1 MPELTYTEAVLE
13 AFREE
18 MRRDPTV
25 FHLCGGLGPLAS
37 LIPEFGEERV
47 FAMQGSMTMAQDPV
61 IDFDYRTNG
70 SETLSISARDSGGG
84 AWQRTF
90 PIGQGS

>member
-1 MPELTYTEAVLE
+1 V
-13 AFREE
+13 RQ
-18 MRRDPTV
+18 
-25 FHLCGGLGPLAS
+25 
-37 LIPEFGEERV
+37 GEERV

-70 SETLSISARDSGGG
+70 SETLSISARDSSGG